1 MSRSAGLSLAVVLG
15 LIVFAVDQFIKRLVE
30 GSMILNESR
39 PVVDGVLHFTY
50 IENSGG
56 AFGLLAGSQLLLML
70 GSAVALGVVAWMLL
84 VQPPSRAMATGGGL
98 VLGGAAGNLLDRVS
112 SGGVT
117 DYLDLRVW
125 PIFNLADV
133 AIVCG
138 VALLVVNALFSQEPR
153 EKG

>member
-1 MSRSAGLSLAVVLG
+1 MTRGAGLIAATTLG
-15 LIVFAVDQFIKRLVE
+15 LLVFGADQFLKRLVE
-30 GSMILNESR
+30 TSMILGESR
-39 PVVDGVLHFTY
+39 PVVEDVLHITY

-56 AFGLLAGSQLLLML
+56 AFGLLADSQLLLMV
-70 GSAVALGVVAWMLL
+70 GSAVALGVVAWMLIA
-84 VQPPSRAMATGGGL
+84 QPPSRTMAAGGGL

-133 AIVCG
+133 AIVSG
-138 VALLVVNALFSQEPR
+138 VMLLVLNALVPR